1 MENCNEAV
9 TPLESNC
16 KLQLIES
23 KNGVD
28 STLYKQIVGSL
39 RFVCNGRPDIAFGV
53 GLVSRFMTDPRISH
67 MTAAKRIL
75 RYLKGTLDFGLLFPK
90 SKEKLLAEVAA
101 YSDSDW
107 CGDQADRKSTS
118 GYLFKFLGAPIS

>member
-90 SKEKLLAEVAA
+90 SKEKLLA
-101 YSDSDW
+101 
-107 CGDQADRKSTS
+107 
-118 GYLFKFLGAPIS
+118 